1 MSMAGVA
8 EGLSLGRRL
17 GLDPALL
24 SSVFNSSSARCWA
37 SDSYNPC
44 PVRRSAYQA
53 VLAGGK

>member
-1 MSMAGVA
+1 MAGVA

-24 SSVFNSSSARCWA
+24 TAIFNSSSARCWA

-44 PVRRSAYQA
+44 PVRRLPASP
-53 VLAGGK
+53 VP